1 MTASELIAQN
11 NLKRDLLTEENEK
24 YYSNLLIYIRTKLS
38 LSEQQSEEVLMEMLD
53 HLLEGQQEGK
63 TARDI
68 FGNDP
73 KGYADEIIS
82 HLPEEEKRNSFKF
95 VSQVAVNLLG
105 WFLVIR
111 SIAILV
117 IGQMQEVDSSVFII
131 PSIIILVLIALL
143 VRIGVKVIFS
153 LIHKSLFDE
162 KSNDKKMM
170 VRAGLFGSGGFL
182 IVIVA
187 SYFMRDFG
195 PSFEFPWIAS
205 LGVGAVLLLISWI
218 MKNYELKEKK

>member
-1 MTASELIAQN
+1 MKASELIAQN
-11 NLKRDLLTEENEK
+11 NQKRDLLTEDNER

-82 HLPEEEKRNSFKF
+82 HLPEEEKRNSLRF
-95 VSQVAVNLLG
+95 VSQIAVNLLG

-111 SIAILV
+111 SIALLV

-143 VRIGVKVIFS
+143 VSVGVKVIFS

-170 VRAGLFGSGGFL
+170 VKAGLFGAGGFL

-218 MKNYELKEKK
+218 MKKI